1 MIVYMTKSWIGY
13 MALREVKPMDD
24 KQWKQVTSQLKAG
37 PTEESINTVKAALE
51 RASKLK
57 EA

>member
-1 MIVYMTKSWIGY
+1 
-13 MALREVKPMDD
+13 MALREVKPLDD
-24 KQWKQVTSQLKAG
+24 KQWAQVTSQLKAG
-37 PTEESINTVKAALE
+37 PTKESISTVKEALE